1 MTQEEV
7 DAVIRDALTNW
18 KAAMHTHQL
27 KFIKILCE
35 LKDVLE
41 SEAINHEQLKQEHEK
56 YRAFVH
62 HTLTREADL
71 AAGLG
76 LLTPPERLRDLASL
90 LEKA

>member
-1 MTQEEV
+1 MTQEEITGIMRV
-7 DAVIRDALTNW
+7 ALNDWTE
-18 KAAMHTHQL
+18 AMNHHQL
-27 KFIKILCE
+27 RFIKILENLKCE
-35 LKDVLE
+35 LEV
-41 SEAINHEQLKQEHEK
+41 EAISHQRLKQEHEK

-76 LLTPPERLRDLASL
+76 LLTPPERLRDLAEL

>member
-1 MTQEEV
+1 MVEANRTLLHLTELNAAINAMIEEV
-7 DAVIRDALTNW
+7 E
-18 KAAMHTHQL
+18 HL
-27 KFIKILCE
+27 KE
-35 LKDVLE
+35 ERE
-41 SEAINHEQLKQEHEK
+41 S